1 MALVETKIKIEDR
14 FLKSINNIAKR
25 KNTTKTRVINDMI
38 ETGLKT
44 TETRAEKIKRLTVN
58 NPTHKKKLSDL
69 EGIIDLGENTNAV
82 ELKRQAHIKD
92 LKQ

>member
-1 MALVETKIKIEDR
+1 MVLVETKIKIEDK

-25 KNTTKTRVINDMI
+25 KNTTKNKVINDII

-44 TETRAEKIKRLTVN
+44 TETRDKRIKRLTVN

-69 EGIIDLGENTNAV
+69 EGIINLGENTNAV
-82 ELKRQAHIKD
+82 ELKIHAHIKD
-92 LKQ
+92 LK

>member
-44 TETRAEKIKRLTVN
+44 TETRDEKIKRLTVN

-82 ELKRQAHIKD
+82 ELKRQAHTKD

>member
-1 MALVETKIKIEDR
+1 MAFVETKIKIEDKL
-14 FLKSINNIAKR
+14 LKNINNRAKKENST
-25 KNTTKTRVINDMI
+25 KNKIINDII
-38 ETGLKT
+38 ESGLKI
-44 TETRAEKIKRLTVN
+44 TETRDEKIKRLTVN

-69 EGIIDLGENTNAV
+69 EGIINLGKNTNAV

>member
-1 MALVETKIKIEDR
+1 MVLVETKIKIEDK

-25 KNTTKTRVINDMI
+25 KNTTKNKVINDII

-44 TETRAEKIKRLTVN
+44 TETRDERIKRLTVN

-69 EGIIDLGENTNAV
+69 EGIINLGENTNAV
-82 ELKRQAHIKD
+82 ELKIHAHIKD
-92 LKQ
+92 LK

>member
-1 MALVETKIKIEDR
+1 MALLETKIKIEDK
-14 FLKSINNIAKR
+14 FLKSIDKIAKR
-25 KNTTKTRVINDMI
+25 KNTTKNKVINDMI

-44 TETRAEKIKRLTVN
+44 TETRKKIKRLIVN
-58 NPTHKKKLSDL
+58 NPTHKKKLSDIV
-69 EGIIDLGENTNAV
+69 GIVSLGENTNAV

>member
-25 KNTTKTRVINDMI
+25 KNTTKNKVINDII

-44 TETRAEKIKRLTVN
+44 TETRDEKIKRLTIN

-69 EGIIDLGENTNAV
+69 EGIINLGENTNAV
-82 ELKRQAHIKD
+82 ELKRHAHIKD
-92 LKQ
+92 LK